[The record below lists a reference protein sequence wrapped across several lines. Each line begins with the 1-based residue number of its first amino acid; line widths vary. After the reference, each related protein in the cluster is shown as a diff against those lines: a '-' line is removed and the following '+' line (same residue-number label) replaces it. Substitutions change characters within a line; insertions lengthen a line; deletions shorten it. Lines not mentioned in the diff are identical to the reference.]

1 MCRDTYI
8 CTKAMQKIYDN
19 TCQIQEY
26 REENGEKRRREGREE
41 AERGGRLFVKI
52 IS

>member
-1 MCRDTYI
+1 MY
-8 CTKAMQKIYDN
+8 KIYAKKYM
-19 TCQIQEY
+19 TIPAKFKSTEKRMGR
-26 REENGEKRRREGREE
+26 REEREGREE